1 MDFFLVAWPRSISV
15 TGSMAQRALHKS
27 GRKDCKTEN
36 QRKSV
41 MKHSLIE
48 MAALSRVTT
57 ISVDMVT
64 WKGGSFL
71 DKEL

>member
-1 MDFFLVAWPRSISV
+1 
-15 TGSMAQRALHKS
+15 MAQRALHKS

-48 MAALSRVTT
+48 MAALSRVAT